1 MLKSCIRVIIFSL
14 FMILVLSGC
23 SLKSEENAIM
33 DAKETAKQAFEDQTP
48 IEANDEVNEQPLYLP
63 ANLEVQSGDETN
75 LILEDGDQ
83 TFIVFHNINE
93 DNKSELNYHAAQ
105 MKEALALESFDDEE
119 KFGYIRILADEG
131 EGYELQ
137 VGVGGVKITAYTT
150 KGKLHQDALE
160 MMKMAKFISTER

>member
-1 MLKSCIRVIIFSL
+1 MNSYIRVIIFAL

-33 DAKETAKQAFEDQTP
+33 DAKEAAKQAFEDESP
-48 IEANDEVNEQPLYLP
+48 IEANDEVNGQALYLP
-63 ANLEVQSGDETN
+63 ANVKVQSGDATN

-93 DNKSELNYHAAQ
+93 DSMSELNYHSTQ
-105 MKEALALESFDDEE
+105 TEKALALESFKDEE
-119 KFGYIRILADEG
+119 SFGYIRILEDEG

-137 VGVGGVKITAYTT
+137 VGVGGVKITTYTT
-150 KGKLHQDALE
+150 KGNLDKDALE